1 MIEVRGDIKRVH
13 KGIMTSVDFLGCER
27 SLSYILVAFC
37 FFGNIFL
44 MWSWWQIVVLI
55 FTFVGFMI
63 GRTLYKSD
71 PYLLQVFFNNI
82 AFEEEKYKYLAP
94 RSNAKD
100 ITKKFKKESIR
111 L

>member
-1 MIEVRGDIKRVH
+1 
-13 KGIMTSVDFLGCER
+13 
-27 SLSYILVAFC
+27 
-37 FFGNIFL
+37 
-44 MWSWWQIVVLI
+44 
-55 FTFVGFMI
+55 MI